1 MYSIKE
7 KFDKYQSNKHYLE
20 ILSNYILNNLE
31 DFAHIND
38 VNGLSGIYL
47 DKFGEKYSVE
57 RKYLSRDEADP
68 DYFFERVLYEYIYG
82 DRSLV
87 EPYLLQFDQNIQEQI
102 NYVMMRYNNGQYS
115 YGASEKQLPYD
126 VFFRE
131 NDQSYRNRIIEKVY
145 KGVRTNTIEYTKMYQ
160 KNMYGLSISL
170 NNVLYGKIEDT
181 LFFLSTYFKYNND
194 LMAGKSTDEQ
204 ITFINYN
211 PYTGTV
217 DFSQRGEQSV
227 PIQRTDGWVKIYD
240 GITSYT
246 QNTQKYTCIQYNGQ
260 VYEREILTTNDS
272 RVIVPIEPVYNITD
286 IYFFNTAIVGQPDI
300 QISQINNGQYMEEEY
315 AHGEKVNLFRIIK
328 LNGWEQKQ
336 QEFSSIWD
344 FLEFVIQD
352 IGITDDYDILLFHN
366 DGTNDYYTTQRID
379 NQGSKSIVSYNEIEI
394 TNNQMF
400 RIVDQYS
407 NEVEELPIDKFY
419 VVDSQDERIQEIQL
433 ERRYVFIDDGSVKRE
448 AVLWYQ
454 TDTSSYILVDNDLI
468 TQPQQFRLEDGQLEY
483 FCDVEDQQ
491 IQVSNTKLDSSWVQE
506 HEFYYNPLQ
515 SNGVVLVEFTYNSE
529 NEIRYN
535 LHIPS
540 IKSFPVIFYYTDG
553 SIETKI
559 VDQDDNI
566 YFDKP
571 QDYFEIYLF
580 DLMSNSLI
588 YGRYYIQDN
597 EGSILYTNAEM
608 DDDRFLFLYNSNYK
622 LKSDDENI
630 LLTLYKGNRTIN
642 DSIQPLISIN
652 EGSGMLNKDHFQ
664 QLKRDIKFYIDGQ
677 EITEDTFFFEDK
689 QQQLVIDNVVGPF
702 IPILYF
708 NNFIKFPDEYIN
720 EGNVSQVISENVAFD
735 NGAIETLNRTIYFGD
750 KSKYVFNVRIQE
762 PYIKF
767 RIIYIHPMQS
777 MYSEEVISP
786 IMQYKPNNV
795 PEVEVLLS
803 GRNRL
808 RLYNNSNIKINN
820 VDVIIHN
827 DGQTQE
833 FGEIDR
839 LESKVITLEN
849 KYEKLYQTLYIYDKA
864 GRQHTQ
870 YVIVDNNRY
879 EGYIDKNYGIIVQNN
894 TINQY
899 QDGTVRL
906 EYEGNYSLDI
916 NILDG
921 ETLPIPS
928 QCSKVYI
935 DNELKYIK
943 GNKTIVIDNDRVM
956 GSQQYPQKIRLSNNR
971 FIKVQNDEELLFVIK
986 NYDIIDVEDLY
997 GDIYEV
1003 YIVVVGD

>member
-7 KFDKYQSNKHYLE
+7 KFSEYQSKKHYLE
-20 ILSNYILNNLE
+20 ILANYILNNLE

-38 VNGLSGIYL
+38 VNSLRGIYL
-47 DKFGEKYSVE
+47 DKLGEKYSVE
-57 RKYLSRDEADP
+57 RQYLSRDEADP
-68 DYFFERVLYEYIYG
+68 DYFFERVLYEYLYG
-82 DRSLV
+82 DKSLI
-87 EPYLLQFDQNIQEQI
+87 EPYLLHFDKDIQEQI
-102 NYVMMRYNNGQYS
+102 NFVIVQYNNRQYK
-115 YGASEKQLPYD
+115 YGATEKQLPYD

-131 NDQSYRNRIIEKVY
+131 DDQSYRNRIIEKVFQ
-145 KGVRTNTIEYTKMYQ
+145 GIRTNTIEYTKMYQ
-160 KNMYGLSISL
+160 KNVYGLSISL

-194 LMAGKSTDEQ
+194 LMVGKSSDEQ

-227 PIQRTDGWVKIYD
+227 PIQKTDGWVKIYD

-246 QNTQKYTCIQYNGQ
+246 QNVQKYKCQQYNGN
-260 VYEREILTTNDS
+260 VYEREILTTNNS
-272 RVIVPIEPVYNITD
+272 KVIMPLESIYNISD
-286 IYFFNTAIVGQPDI
+286 IYFFNTAIVGKVDT
-300 QISQINNGQYMEEEY
+300 QIRQIDDGQYTEEEY
-315 AHGEKVNLFRIIK
+315 VHGKKINLFRIVK
-328 LNGWEQKQ
+328 LIDWEQKQ
-336 QEFSSIWD
+336 QEFSNIQD

-366 DGTNDYYTTQRID
+366 DGTNDYYSTQIID
-379 NQGSKSIVSYNEIEI
+379 SQGSRSIISYNEIEI

-400 RIVDQYS
+400 ILLDQYS
-407 NEVEELPIDKFY
+407 KEVEELPIDRFY
-419 VVDSQDERIQEIQL
+419 VVNNLDEKIQEIQL
-433 ERRYVFIDDGSVKRE
+433 EKRYVFIDEDGDKRE

-454 TDTSSYILVDNDLI
+454 VDTSSYTLSNNDLI
-468 TQPQQFRLEDGQLEY
+468 RQPQSFRIRDGQLEY
-483 FCDVEDQQ
+483 FCDLEDQQ
-491 IQVSNTKLDSSWVQE
+491 TQVSNIKLDSSWVKE
-506 HEFYYNPLQ
+506 YDFYYNPLQ
-515 SNGVVLVEFTYNSE
+515 SNGIVLVEFTYNSE

-540 IKSFPVIFYYTDG
+540 IKSFPVIFYYTDNT
-553 SIETKI
+553 IETKI

-580 DLMSNSLI
+580 DLITNSLV
-588 YGRYYIQDN
+588 YGKYYIQDN

-608 DDDRFLFLYNSNYK
+608 DQNRCLFLYNSNYR
-622 LKSDDENI
+622 LNSSDENI
-630 LLTLYKGNRTIN
+630 LLTLYKGNRSIN
-642 DSIQPLISIN
+642 DDIESLIRIH
-652 EGSGMLNKDHFQ
+652 EGSGMLNKDHFA
-664 QLKRDIKFYIDGQ
+664 QLERDIRFYIDGQ
-677 EITEDTFFFEDK
+677 EITEDTFFYEDK
-689 QQQLVIDNVVGPF
+689 QQQLVIDNVIGPF
-702 IPILYF
+702 VPILYF
-708 NNFIKFPDEYIN
+708 NNFIKFPDEYVN
-720 EGNVSQVISENVAFD
+720 EGNVSQPISEDVAFD
-735 NGAIETLNRTIYFGD
+735 NGTIETLNRTIYFGD
-750 KSKYVFNVRIQE
+750 KSKYIFNVRIQE
-762 PYIKF
+762 PYTKF

-777 MYSEEVISP
+777 MFSEEVVSP

-795 PEVEVLLS
+795 PDIEVSLS

-808 RLYNNSNIKINN
+808 RLYNNSNIKIS
-820 VDVIIHN
+820 DIELLIHN
-827 DGQTQE
+827 DGSVYH
-833 FGEIDR
+833 FGELDR
-839 LESKVITLEN
+839 LEN
-849 KYEKLYQTLYIYDKA
+849 KAIELQDRYEKIYQTLYIYDKA

-870 YVIVDNNRY
+870 YAIINNNRY
-879 EGYIDKNYGIIVQNN
+879 DGYIDKNYGIIVQNN